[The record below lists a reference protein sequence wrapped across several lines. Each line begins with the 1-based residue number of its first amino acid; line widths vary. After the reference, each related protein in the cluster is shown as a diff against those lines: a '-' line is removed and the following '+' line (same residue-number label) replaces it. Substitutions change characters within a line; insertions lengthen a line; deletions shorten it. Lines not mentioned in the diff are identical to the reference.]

1 MNKQITNNI
10 LMIRPKNFGYNHET
24 AKNNF
29 YQKNLLGLTV
39 DEIQKRALLEFD
51 MFVDVLKTAGV
62 NVIVIEDVESLQN
75 PDAIFPNNWFSTHEN
90 GKVVIYPMYA
100 ENRRTERRRS
110 IFYSLENEYNFD
122 INKIVDFVS
131 FEQTNQYL
139 EGTGSMVLDRENK
152 ICYAAISHRTDE
164 EVLMN
169 FCNNFNY
176 RLVSFSATQEVKGE
190 TQAIYHTNVMMS
202 IAERFAI
209 VCLDSI
215 VDQKEKD
222 YVCAN
227 LNDSGREIISITID
241 QKNQFAGNML
251 QLFGDKK
258 YLVMSSSAYNSLNKK
273 QISRIEQYCSV
284 LHSSL
289 DTIESCG
296 GGSARCMMAEIFL
309 HKAL

>member
-1 MNKQITNNI
+1 MG
-10 LMIRPKNFGYNHET
+10 RPIHSMKGTF
-24 AKNNF
+24 
-29 YQKNLLGLTV
+29 QV
-39 DEIQKRALLEFD
+39 
-51 MFVDVLKTAGV
+51 
-62 NVIVIEDVESLQN
+62 
-75 PDAIFPNNWFSTHEN
+75 
-90 GKVVIYPMYA
+90 
-100 ENRRTERRRS
+100 
-110 IFYSLENEYNFD
+110 
-122 INKIVDFVS
+122 FVS

-164 EVLMN
+164 EVLMS
-169 FCNNFNY
+169 FCNEFNY

-190 TQAIYHTNVMMS
+190 MQAIYHTNVMMS

-215 VDQKEKD
+215 VDKKEKD

-227 LNDSGREIISITID
+227 LKDSGREIISITTN

-273 QISRIEQYCSV
+273 QISRIEEYCSI